1 MPKVATDNELLN
13 AIEAVVAQA
22 DGNESEAARRIGVTR
37 LKINRIRK
45 QRGAVTEAVR
55 LDLWR
60 RIEQQIAV
68 GNSTSND
75 TTDTKTIQIV
85 RDVPHVALQV
95 LRYMTDAIER
105 DMSTEGRAS
114 AK

>member
-1 MPKVATDNELLN
+1 MPKIAADTELLK
-13 AIEAVVAQA
+13 AIETLVAQA
-22 DGNESEAARRIGVTR
+22 GGNESAAARRIDVPR
-37 LKINRIRK
+37 LRINRVRK
-45 QRGAVTEAVR
+45 QAGAVTEPIR

-60 RIEQQIAV
+60 RIEQLSGSSSAT
-68 GNSTSND
+68 TSDTND
-75 TTDTKTIQIV
+75 TRTIQIV

-105 DMSTEGRAS
+105 NMDTGGRSS

>member
-1 MPKVATDNELLN
+1 VE
-13 AIEAVVAQA
+13 AIVAQA

-37 LKINRIRK
+37 LRINRVRK
-45 QRGAVTEAVR
+45 QAGAVTAAVR
-55 LDLWR
+55 VDLWR
-60 RIEQQIAV
+60 RIEQLSAV
-68 GNSTSND
+68 ASPAKKDTND
-75 TTDTKTIQIV
+75 TDAIQIV

-105 DMSTEGRAS
+105 DMGMEGRAS

>member
-1 MPKVATDNELLN
+1 MPKIAADNDLLR
-13 AIEAVVAQA
+13 AIEAIVAQA
-22 DGNESEAARRIGVTR
+22 GGNESEAARMLGVTR
-37 LKINRIRK
+37 LKINRVRK
-45 QRGAVTEAVR
+45 QAGAVTAPVR

-60 RIEQQIAV
+60 RIEQLAPV
-68 GNSTSND
+68 TSSTKKDTND
-75 TTDTKTIQIV
+75 TQAIQII

-105 DMSTEGRAS
+105 NMGMEGRAS

>member
-1 MPKVATDNELLN
+1 MPKIAADNELLK
-13 AIEAVVAQA
+13 AIEAIVAQA

-37 LKINRIRK
+37 LKINRVRK
-45 QRGAVTEAVR
+45 QAGAVTATVR

-60 RIEQQIAV
+60 RIEQLTAV
-68 GNSTSND
+68 ASPAKKYTND
-75 TTDTKTIQIV
+75 TQAIQIV

-105 DMSTEGRAS
+105 DMGMEGRAS
-114 AK
+114 AN